1 VASISAQQ
9 RELVLMSA
17 DCAILTNVDPH
28 PATVEGN
35 SMKRM
40 LILLNFLTLMLVAL
54 PGEFAVAEEREG
66 GREVRVAAISLAPVK
81 FDLKGNARRLKRA
94 FRKAKKGG
102 AELAVAPEG
111 VLEGYV
117 VNEIIAGRQKAERM
131 KDVAVPIDGPVIGR
145 FKKLARE
152 LEMCLVFGFAERIGD
167 DVFNCAVFID
177 DAGEICG
184 KYHKMQLAEGY
195 HPSWWFNRL
204 GEHSRAFDTPLG
216 RCGLLIC
223 NDRWNPALARIPAL
237 DGAQFLVI
245 PSYGSRSKK
254 QDEAV
259 LSRGAETG
267 LPVVEANVG
276 VTLIVDDAQIT
287 AVDRREE
294 AITFA
299 TITIPPATAPQPKE
313 RNRVE
318 RAFLQWREQEMQSRY
333 EKAIN
338 HLRNKP

>member
-1 VASISAQQ
+1 MN
-9 RELVLMSA
+9 RMLVLF
-17 DCAILTNVDPH
+17 N
-28 PATVEGN
+28 
-35 SMKRM
+35 
-40 LILLNFLTLMLVAL
+40 LLALLLVTL
-54 PGEFAVAEEREG
+54 PGPFPVAAEEPES
-66 GREVRVAAISLAPVK
+66 GRMVRVAAISLVPVK
-81 FDLKGNARRLKRA
+81 FDLKGNAARLERA
-94 FRKAKKGG
+94 FRKAKQGG
-102 AELAVAPEG
+102 AQLAVAPEG

-117 VNEIIAGRQKAERM
+117 VNEIIAGREKAERM
-131 KDVAVPIDGPVIGR
+131 KEVAVPIDGPVIGR

-152 LEMCLVFGFAERIGD
+152 LQMCLVFGFAERIGD

-177 DAGEICG
+177 QRGEIRG

-195 HPSWWFNRL
+195 HRSWWFNRL
-204 GEHSRAFDTPLG
+204 GERSRAFDTPLG

-276 VTLIVDDAQIT
+276 VTLIIDDGQIT
-287 AVDRREE
+287 AVDRQEE
-294 AITFA
+294 TITFA
-299 TITIPPATAPQPKE
+299 TITIPPATAPRPDE
-313 RNRVE
+313 RDRVE
-318 RAFLQWREQEMQSRY
+318 RDFLQWRKQEMPARY
-333 EKAIN
+333 EKTIKRLGN
-338 HLRNKP
+338 QR